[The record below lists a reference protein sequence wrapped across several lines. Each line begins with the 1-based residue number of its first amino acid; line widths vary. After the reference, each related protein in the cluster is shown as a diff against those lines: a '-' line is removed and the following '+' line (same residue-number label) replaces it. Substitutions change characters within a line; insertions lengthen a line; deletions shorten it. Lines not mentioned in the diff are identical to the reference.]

1 MVFFTFFDKGNEVTS
16 DFPFSPHVSMHGG
29 ETKVT
34 GVSRARPIAHIGFSR
49 EENTRKKENSFLPRS
64 GKRESGYTYKVLLG
78 RRDKWEPIKRNG
90 VWKGKSGD
98 NP

>member
-1 MVFFTFFDKGNEVTS
+1 MVFFLLFFDKGNEVTS

-49 EENTRKKENSFLPRS
+49 EENTRKKENFFTSF
-64 GKRESGYTYKVLLG
+64 GKK
-78 RRDKWEPIKRNG
+78 G
-90 VWKGKSGD
+90 VWLHIQITYY
-98 NP
+98 